1 MRQFVIGDVHGCK
14 ATLVALLEKINA
26 QWDDE
31 IYFLGDY
38 IDRGRDSKGVLDT
51 IFTLIEVGYKVTC
64 LTGNHEA
71 MLLGGYKG
79 NRDDAR
85 DWLDNGGKQALK
97 SFNVQHLQDIP
108 PQYIEFMDAMP
119 YLVEVGDY
127 ILVHAG
133 LNFKAKNPLTP
144 NIQMA
149 WIRDWYGAID
159 HKWLGNRYIIHGH
172 TPQSLEDTRSQLLF
186 LEMERVLNIDCGC
199 VFNSRALNTLAC
211 FELTTK
217 QLYVQESIE
226 FL

>member
-97 SFNVQHLQDIP
+97 SFLMVNYR
-108 PQYIEFMDAMP
+108 PQSKLAM
-119 YLVEVGDY
+119 LLRHE
-127 ILVHAG
+127 
-133 LNFKAKNPLTP
+133 LT
-144 NIQMA
+144 
-149 WIRDWYGAID
+149 GAIPC
-159 HKWLGNRYIIHGH
+159 R
-172 TPQSLEDTRSQLLF
+172 
-186 LEMERVLNIDCGC
+186 LNP
-199 VFNSRALNTLAC
+199 V
-211 FELTTK
+211 
-217 QLYVQESIE
+217 Y
-226 FL
+226 